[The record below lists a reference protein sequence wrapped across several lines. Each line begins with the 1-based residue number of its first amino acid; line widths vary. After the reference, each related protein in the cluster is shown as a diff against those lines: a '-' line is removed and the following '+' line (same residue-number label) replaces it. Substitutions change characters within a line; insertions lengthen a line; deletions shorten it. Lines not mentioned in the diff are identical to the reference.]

1 MESTSRPGGTQPL
14 GAGQRGWISRADGT
28 QPPVVGRG
36 GRQAGTAGLG
46 LRARGTTS
54 LPGSTQLEARAAGI
68 EQPARR
74 NQPPGAGQRGW
85 ISRAGGTQ
93 PPCTV
98 SVGSTSLPG
107 GLSLR
112 VRSTEVDQPARRDS
126 ASGRGAPQPAQWD
139 SASGC
144 GATPALPAGLSL
156 CGRVPSVLSRRDSA
170 SRRGPRGSTS
180 RLGGTRPPGAGQ
192 HGWISRAGGTQPPC
206 TVSVGSTSQP
216 DGLSLRVRC
225 STSLPGALSLL
236 ARDAGVDH
244 PARWYSASVCGPR
257 GRPACPAGLILLA
270 QAAGVYQP
278 ARRDSASVHGVRG
291 FYQPARQTQ
300 PAGAV
305 HGGRPAFPA
314 GLSLEARGSVV
325 GSALQ
330 AGLSLPARCP
340 WVLPACPVDSTCGYG
355 PPRSTSRPGVIR
367 PPGAV
372 LSSRHSGT
380 QPPGAGH
387 HQPSL
392 RTEPPCTGLHQPAQQ
407 D

>member
-1 MESTSRPGGTQPL
+1 M
-14 GAGQRGWISRADGT
+14 
-28 QPPVVGRG
+28 GRG

-144 GATPALPAGLSL
+144 GAPPALPAGLSL

-244 PARWYSASVCGPR
+244 PAPRYSASVCGPR
-257 GRPACPAGLILLA
+257 GRPACPAGLSL
-270 QAAGVYQP
+270 
-278 ARRDSASVHGVRG
+278 RVRG
-291 FYQPARQTQ
+291 YTLLPSRTEPPGSGRGGQ
-300 PAGAV
+300 PAGTEDLGLPARCPWV
-305 HGGRPAFPA
+305 LPAFPA
-314 GLSLEARGSVV
+314 GLSLEAR
-325 GSALQ
+325 A
-330 AGLSLPARCP
+330 AGVDQLAR
-340 WVLPACPVDSTCGYG
+340 
-355 PPRSTSRPGVIR
+355 
-367 PPGAV
+367 
-372 LSSRHSGT
+372 
-380 QPPGAGH
+380 
-387 HQPSL
+387 
-392 RTEPPCTGLHQPAQQ
+392 RTEPPSTVLHKPARG